1 MRYLCTDK
9 KCDKTQF
16 LSVDMI
22 IQRDTYLQ
30 KLIAKRHNGKI
41 KIVTGIR
48 RCGKSFLLSTL
59 YAGWLKEQGVD
70 NEHIININLEDRRN
84 KPLRDPDALLAY
96 IDSKLTDDK
105 MHYVMIDEIQL
116 VPEFEDVLNSYLN
129 QSNADVYVT
138 GSNARFLSKQ
148 VRTEFA
154 GRGEEVRLHPLSFRE
169 FISTTNANQADALR
183 DYMIYGGLPQVVEK
197 ETHEEKVEMLKAL
210 FENTY
215 ISDIVKRY
223 KIKNTEVL
231 DELLNI
237 LASSIG
243 GLTNA
248 TKLANT
254 FESVKHEKVSR
265 NTIVN
270 YLEYICDSFLMEK
283 ASRYDIKGKRYID
296 SPYKYYFTD
305 CGLRNMR
312 LNFRQVEYTHLL
324 ENVIFNE
331 LIARGFSVDV
341 GVVPKQMRNENGE
354 RGRQYLEVDFVCNQG
369 SKRYYIQSAYR
380 MIDEEKV
387 KQEEA
392 SLRNIDDSFKKIIIL
407 GEYTPVLHNESGI
420 TIISIYDFLLKE
432 NSLEL

>member
-1 MRYLCTDK
+1 
-9 KCDKTQF
+9 
-16 LSVDMI
+16 MI
-22 IQRDTYLQ
+22 IERNAYLK

-41 KIVTGIR
+41 KIITGIR
-48 RCGKSFLLSTL
+48 RCGKSFLLSTI
-59 YAGWLKEQGVD
+59 YANWLREQGVD
-70 NEHIININLEDRRN
+70 DSHIININLEDRRN
-84 KPLRDPDALLAY
+84 KSLRDPDTLLAF
-96 IDSKLTDDK
+96 IDSKLTDDR
-105 MHYVMIDEIQL
+105 MHYIMVDEIQL
-116 VPEFEDVLNSYLN
+116 VPEFEDVLNSYLDM
-129 QSNADVYVT
+129 SNADVYVT

-154 GRGEEVRLHPLSFRE
+154 GRGEEVKLHPLTFSE
-169 FISTTNANQADALR
+169 YITTVNVEKTDALR
-183 DYMIYGGLPQVVEK
+183 DYMIYGGLPQVVLK

-215 ISDIVKRY
+215 ISDIVERY
-223 KIKNTEVL
+223 KIRNTEVL
-231 DELLNI
+231 DELLDI

-254 FESVKHEKVSR
+254 FASVKHERVSR

-324 ENVIFNE
+324 ENVIYNE

-341 GVVPKQMRNENGE
+341 GVVMKQTRDDNGE
-354 RGRQYLEVDFVCNQG
+354 RARQYYEVDFICNQG
-369 SKRYYIQSAYR
+369 SRRYYIQSAYK

-387 KQEEA
+387 RQEEM

-420 TIISIYDFLLKE
+420 TIISIFDFLLKE

>member
-1 MRYLCTDK
+1 
-9 KCDKTQF
+9 
-16 LSVDMI
+16 MI
-22 IQRDTYLQ
+22 IERNAYLK

-41 KIVTGIR
+41 KIITGIR
-48 RCGKSFLLSTL
+48 RCGKSFLLSTI
-59 YAGWLKEQGVD
+59 YANWLREQGVD
-70 NEHIININLEDRRN
+70 DSHIININLEDRRN
-84 KPLRDPDALLAY
+84 KSLRDPDTLLAF
-96 IDSKLTDDK
+96 IDSKLTDDR
-105 MHYVMIDEIQL
+105 MHYIMVDEIQL
-116 VPEFEDVLNSYLN
+116 VPEFEDVLNSYLDM
-129 QSNADVYVT
+129 SNADVYVT
-138 GSNARFLSKQ
+138 GSNARFLSRQ

-154 GRGEEVRLHPLSFRE
+154 GRGEEVKLHPLTFSE
-169 FISTTNANQADALR
+169 YITTVNVEKTDALR
-183 DYMIYGGLPQVVEK
+183 DYMIYGGLPQVVLK

-215 ISDIVKRY
+215 ISDIVERY
-223 KIKNTEVL
+223 KIRNTEVL
-231 DELLNI
+231 DELLDI

-254 FESVKHEKVSR
+254 FASVKHERVSR

-324 ENVIFNE
+324 ENVIYNE

-341 GVVPKQMRNENGE
+341 GVVMKQTRDDNGE
-354 RGRQYLEVDFVCNQG
+354 RARQYYEVDFVCNQG
-369 SKRYYIQSAYR
+369 SRRYYIQSAYK

-387 KQEEA
+387 RQEEM
-392 SLRNIDDSFKKIIIL
+392 SLRNIDDSFKKIIII

-420 TIISIYDFLLKE
+420 TIISIFDFLLKE

>member
-1 MRYLCTDK
+1 
-9 KCDKTQF
+9 
-16 LSVDMI
+16 MI
-22 IQRDTYLQ
+22 IERNSYLK

-48 RCGKSFLLSTL
+48 RCGKSFLLSTI
-59 YAGWLKEQGVD
+59 YANWLRKEGIDDQY
-70 NEHIININLEDRRN
+70 IISINLEDRRN
-84 KPLRDPDALLAY
+84 KSLRDPDALLTY
-96 IDSKLTDDK
+96 IDSKLTDNLV
-105 MHYVMIDEIQL
+105 HYVMIDEIQL
-116 VPEFEDVLNSYLN
+116 VPEFEDVLNSYLDM
-129 QSNADVYVT
+129 SNVDVYVT

-154 GRGEEVRLHPLSFRE
+154 GRGEEVKLHPLTFKEYLTAVNSHRSQTE
-169 FISTTNANQADALR
+169 ALR
-183 DYMIYGGLPQVVEK
+183 DYMIYGGLPQVVLK
-197 ETHEEKVEMLKAL
+197 DTHDEKVELLNAL

-215 ISDIVKRY
+215 MSDIIARY
-223 KIKNTEVL
+223 KIRNKEVL

-254 FESVKHEKVSR
+254 FVSVKHEQVSR

-283 ASRYDIKGKRYID
+283 ASRFDIKGKRYIE
-296 SPYKYYFTD
+296 SPYKYYFSDT
-305 CGLRNMR
+305 GLRNVR

-324 ENVIFNE
+324 ENIIYNE

-341 GVVPKQMRNENGE
+341 GVVEKRTRDENGADV
-354 RGRQYLEVDFVCNQG
+354 RQYLEVDFVCNKG
-369 SKRYYIQSAYR
+369 SRRYYIQSAYK

-387 KQEEA
+387 RQEEL

-420 TIISIYDFLLKE
+420 TLMSIYDFLIKE

>member
-1 MRYLCTDK
+1 MLHVAY
-9 KCDKTQF
+9 F
-16 LSVDMI
+16 FSMMI
-22 IQRDTYLQ
+22 IERDSYLK

-48 RCGKSFLLSTL
+48 RCGKSFLLSTI
-59 YAGWLKEQGVD
+59 YANWLRSRGVD
-70 NEHIININLEDRRN
+70 DSHIININLEDRRN
-84 KPLRDPDALLAY
+84 KALRDPDALLAF
-96 IDSKLTDDK
+96 IDSKLTDDQ
-105 MHYVMIDEIQL
+105 MHYVMVDEIQL

-129 QSNADVYVT
+129 MPNADVYVT
-138 GSNARFLSKQ
+138 GSNAKFLSKQ
-148 VRTEFA
+148 VRTQFA
-154 GRGEEVRLHPLSFRE
+154 GRAEEVRLHPLTFKE
-169 FISTTNANQADALR
+169 FTTVVKKDNADALR
-183 DYMIYGGLPQVVEK
+183 DYMIYGGLPQVVLK
-197 ETHEEKVEMLKAL
+197 DSHEEKVELLKAL

-215 ISDIVKRY
+215 VSDIVARY
-223 KIKNTEVL
+223 KIRNTEVL
-231 DELLNI
+231 DELLDI

-254 FESVKHEKVSR
+254 FVSVKHEKVSR
-265 NTIVN
+265 NTIAN
-270 YLEYICDSFLMEK
+270 YLEYICDSFLTEK
-283 ASRYDIKGKRYID
+283 ASRYDIKGKRYIE

-324 ENVIFNE
+324 ENVIYNE

-341 GVVPKQMRNENGE
+341 GVVAKQNRDDNGDVVRN
-354 RGRQYLEVDFVCNQG
+354 YLEVDFVCNQG
-369 SKRYYIQSAYR
+369 SRRYYIQSAYR
-380 MIDEEKV
+380 MIDEDKI

-420 TIISIYDFLLKE
+420 TLISIYDFLLKE

>member
-1 MRYLCTDK
+1 M
-9 KCDKTQF
+9 
-16 LSVDMI
+16 
-22 IQRDTYLQ
+22 
-30 KLIAKRHNGKI
+30 
-41 KIVTGIR
+41 
-48 RCGKSFLLSTL
+48 LLAFGAVASRSYCQPL
-59 YAGWLKEQGVD
+59 
-70 NEHIININLEDRRN
+70 ININLEDRRN
-84 KPLRDPDALLAY
+84 KQLRDPDALLAF
-96 IDSKLTDDK
+96 IDSKLTDDR
-105 MHYVMIDEIQL
+105 MHYIMIDEIQL

-129 QSNADVYVT
+129 MSNADVYVT

-154 GRGEEVRLHPLSFRE
+154 GRGEEVKLHPLTFSE
-169 FISTTNANQADALR
+169 FITCVNSENADALR
-183 DYMIYGGLPQVVEK
+183 DYMIYGGLPQVVLK

-215 ISDIVKRY
+215 ISDIVVRY
-223 KIKNTEVL
+223 KIRNTEVL
-231 DELLNI
+231 DELLDI

-254 FESVKHEKVSR
+254 FVSVKHTNVSR

-283 ASRYDIKGKRYID
+283 ANRYDVKGKRYID

-305 CGLRNMR
+305 CGLRNIR
-312 LNFRQVEYTHLL
+312 LNFRQVEYTLLL
-324 ENVIFNE
+324 ENVIYNE

-341 GVVPKQMRNENGE
+341 GVVPKQTRNDNGE
-354 RGRQYLEVDFVCNQG
+354 RGRQYYEVDFVCNQG
-369 SKRYYIQSAYR
+369 SKRYYIQSAYK
-380 MIDEEKV
+380 MMDEEKIR
-387 KQEEA
+387 QEEA

-407 GEYTPVLHNESGI
+407 GEYTRVLYNESGI
-420 TIISIYDFLLKE
+420 TNISIFDFLLKE

>member
-1 MRYLCTDK
+1 M
-9 KCDKTQF
+9 
-16 LSVDMI
+16 MI
-22 IQRDTYLQ
+22 IERDSYLK

-48 RCGKSFLLSTL
+48 RCGKSFLLSTI
-59 YAGWLKEQGVD
+59 YANWLRSRGVD
-70 NEHIININLEDRRN
+70 DSHIININLEDRRN
-84 KPLRDPDALLAY
+84 KALRDPDALLAF
-96 IDSKLTDDK
+96 IDSKLTDDQ
-105 MHYVMIDEIQL
+105 MHYVMVDEIQL

-129 QSNADVYVT
+129 MPNADVYVT
-138 GSNARFLSKQ
+138 GSNAKFLSKQ
-148 VRTEFA
+148 VRTQFA
-154 GRGEEVRLHPLSFRE
+154 GRGEEVRLHPLTFKE
-169 FISTTNANQADALR
+169 FTTVVKKDNADALR
-183 DYMIYGGLPQVVEK
+183 DYMIYGGLPQVVLK
-197 ETHEEKVEMLKAL
+197 DSHEEKVELLKAL

-215 ISDIVKRY
+215 VSDIVARY
-223 KIKNTEVL
+223 KIRNTEVL
-231 DELLNI
+231 DELLDI

-254 FESVKHEKVSR
+254 FVSVKHEKVSR
-265 NTIVN
+265 NTIAN
-270 YLEYICDSFLMEK
+270 YLEYICDSFLTEK
-283 ASRYDIKGKRYID
+283 ASRYDIKGRRYIE

-324 ENVIFNE
+324 ENVIYNE

-341 GVVPKQMRNENGE
+341 GVVAKQNRDDNGDVVRN
-354 RGRQYLEVDFVCNQG
+354 YLEVDFVCNQG
-369 SKRYYIQSAYR
+369 SRRYYIQSAYR
-380 MIDEEKV
+380 MIDEDKI

-420 TIISIYDFLLKE
+420 TLISIYDFLLKE

>member
-1 MRYLCTDK
+1 
-9 KCDKTQF
+9 
-16 LSVDMI
+16 MI
-22 IQRDTYLQ
+22 IERNTYLK

-48 RCGKSFLLSTL
+48 RCGKSFLLSTI
-59 YAGWLKEQGVD
+59 YANWLREQGVD
-70 NEHIININLEDRRN
+70 EEHIININLEDRRN

-96 IDSKLTDDK
+96 IDSNLTDDK

-129 QSNADVYVT
+129 KYNADIYVT

-154 GRGEEVRLHPLSFRE
+154 GRGEEIKLHPLTFRE
-169 FISTTNANQADALR
+169 YITTTQASQADAFR

-197 ETHEEKVEMLKAL
+197 ETHEEKVEMLQAL

-215 ISDIVKRY
+215 ISDIIERY
-223 KIKNTEVL
+223 KIRNTEVL

-254 FESVKHEKVSR
+254 FGSVRHENVSR
-265 NTIVN
+265 NTIVK

-324 ENVIFNE
+324 ENVIYNE

-341 GVVPKQMRNENGE
+341 GVVPKQVRDENGG
-354 RGRQYLEVDFVCNQG
+354 RGRQYLEVDFVCNMG
-369 SKRYYIQSAYR
+369 SSRYYIQSAYR
-380 MIDEEKV
+380 MNDEEKI

-392 SLRNIDDSFKKIIIL
+392 SLINIDDSFKKIIIL

-420 TIISIYDFLLKE
+420 TIIGIYDFLLKE
-432 NSLEL
+432 NALEL

>member
-1 MRYLCTDK
+1 
-9 KCDKTQF
+9 
-16 LSVDMI
+16 
-22 IQRDTYLQ
+22 
-30 KLIAKRHNGKI
+30 
-41 KIVTGIR
+41 
-48 RCGKSFLLSTL
+48 
-59 YAGWLKEQGVD
+59 
-70 NEHIININLEDRRN
+70 
-84 KPLRDPDALLAY
+84 
-96 IDSKLTDDK
+96 
-105 MHYVMIDEIQL
+105 MIDEIQL
-116 VPEFEDVLNSYLN
+116 VPEFEDVLNSYLDM
-129 QSNADVYVT
+129 SNADVYVT

-154 GRGEEVRLHPLSFRE
+154 GRGEEVKLHPLTFSE
-169 FISTTNANQADALR
+169 YITSVSLEKAEALR
-183 DYMIYGGLPQVVEK
+183 DYMIYGGLPQVVLK

-215 ISDIVKRY
+215 ISDIVGRY
-223 KIKNTEVL
+223 KIRNTEVL
-231 DELLNI
+231 DELLDI

-254 FESVKHEKVSR
+254 FISVKHEKVSR
-265 NTIVN
+265 TTIVN

-324 ENVIFNE
+324 ENVIYNE

-341 GVVPKQMRNENGE
+341 GVVPKQIRNDNGE
-354 RGRQYLEVDFVCNQG
+354 RARQYYEVDFVCNQG
-369 SKRYYIQSAYR
+369 SRRYYIQSAYK
-380 MIDEEKV
+380 MIDEDKV
-387 KQEEA
+387 RQEEA

-420 TIISIYDFLLKE
+420 TILSIYDFLLKE

>member
-1 MRYLCTDK
+1 MRIERPI
-9 KCDKTQF
+9 F
-16 LSVDMI
+16 LK
-22 IQRDTYLQ
+22 

-48 RCGKSFLLSTL
+48 RCGKSYLLSTL
-59 YAGWLKEQGVD
+59 YADWLRQQGVD
-70 NEHIININLEDRRN
+70 NKHIISINLEDRRN
-84 KPLRDPDALLAY
+84 RALRDPDALLAH
-96 IDSKLTDDK
+96 IDAQLTDDA
-105 MHYVMIDEIQL
+105 MHYIMVDEIQL

-129 QSNADVYVT
+129 MPNADVYVT

-154 GRGEEVRLHPLSFRE
+154 GRGEEVRLYPLTFTEYYSVLSE
-169 FISTTNANQADALR
+169 VSVADALR

-197 ETHEEKVEMLKAL
+197 QSHEEKVEMLAAL

-215 ISDIVKRY
+215 VSDIVARY
-223 KIKNTEVL
+223 RIRNTEVL

-237 LASSIG
+237 LSSSIG

-248 TKLANT
+248 TKIANT
-254 FESVKHEKVSR
+254 FMSVKQEKVSR
-265 NTIVN
+265 NTIVS
-270 YLEYICDSFLMEK
+270 YLDYICESFLMEK
-283 ASRYDIKGKRYID
+283 AGRYDIKGRRYID
-296 SPYKYYFTD
+296 SPYKYYFSD
-305 CGLRNMR
+305 CGLRNVR

-324 ENVIFNE
+324 ENVIYNE
-331 LIARGFSVDV
+331 LRARGYSVDV
-341 GVVPKQMRNENGE
+341 GVVQKRLRTEDGN
-354 RGRQYLEVDFVCNQG
+354 RDRQYYEVDFVCNQG
-369 SKRYYIQSAYR
+369 SRRYYVQSAYR

-392 SLRNIDDSFKKIIIL
+392 SLRQINDSFKKIIIL

-432 NSLEL
+432 NALDLKTTRATRARWLSSFHR

>member
-1 MRYLCTDK
+1 MLIERNSYLK
-9 KCDKTQF
+9 
-16 LSVDMI
+16 
-22 IQRDTYLQ
+22 

-48 RCGKSFLLSTL
+48 RCGKSFLLSTI
-59 YAGWLKEQGVD
+59 YAKWLREQGVD
-70 NEHIININLEDRRN
+70 DSHIININLEDRRN
-84 KPLRDPDALLAY
+84 KSLRDPDALLAF
-96 IDSKLTDDK
+96 IDSQLTDDK
-105 MHYVMIDEIQL
+105 MHYIMIDEIQL
-116 VPEFEDVLNSYLN
+116 VREFEDVLNSYLDM
-129 QSNADVYVT
+129 SNADVYVT

-154 GRGEEVRLHPLSFRE
+154 GRGEEVRLQPLTFSE
-169 FISTTNANQADALR
+169 YITCVDVEKADALR
-183 DYMIYGGLPQVVEK
+183 DYMIYGGLPQVVLK

-215 ISDIVKRY
+215 ISDIVERY
-223 KIKNTEVL
+223 KIRNTEIL
-231 DELLNI
+231 DELLDI

-254 FESVKHEKVSR
+254 FVSVKHEKVSR

-283 ASRYDIKGKRYID
+283 ARRYDIKGKRYID

-324 ENVIFNE
+324 ENVVYNE

-341 GVVPKQMRNENGE
+341 GVVPKQTRNDNGE
-354 RGRQYLEVDFVCNQG
+354 RTRQYYEVDFVCNQG
-369 SKRYYIQSAYR
+369 SRRYYIQSAYK
-380 MIDEEKV
+380 MMDEEKV
-387 KQEEA
+387 RQEEM

>member
-1 MRYLCTDK
+1 
-9 KCDKTQF
+9 
-16 LSVDMI
+16 MI
-22 IQRDTYLQ
+22 IERNLYLK
-30 KLIAKRHNGKI
+30 KLIAKRHDGKI

-48 RCGKSFLLSTL
+48 RCGKSFLLSTI
-59 YAGWLKEQGVD
+59 YANWLREQGIED
-70 NEHIININLEDRRN
+70 SHIININLEDRRN

-96 IDSKLTDDK
+96 IDSKLTDNK
-105 MHYVMIDEIQL
+105 VHYIMIDEIQL
-116 VPEFEDVLNSYLN
+116 VPEFEDVLNSYLDMP
-129 QSNADVYVT
+129 NADVYVT
-138 GSNARFLSKQ
+138 GSNAKFLSKQ

-154 GRGEEVRLHPLSFRE
+154 GRGEEVKLHPLTFKE
-169 FISTTNANQADALR
+169 YLTVANKGQPQTDLLR
-183 DYMIYGGLPQVVEK
+183 DYMIYGGLPQVVLK
-197 ETHEEKVEMLKAL
+197 DTHEEKVELLNAL

-215 ISDIVKRY
+215 ISDIVTRY
-223 KIKNTEVL
+223 NIRNTEVL
-231 DELLNI
+231 DELINI

-248 TKLANT
+248 TRIANT
-254 FESVKHEKVSR
+254 FVSVKHEKVSR

-283 ASRYDIKGKRYID
+283 ANRYDIKGKRYIE
-296 SPYKYYFTD
+296 SPYKYYFSD
-305 CGLRNMR
+305 LGLRNVR

-324 ENVIFNE
+324 ENAIYNE

-341 GVVPKQMRNENGE
+341 GVVERRSRNENGDDV
-354 RGRQYLEVDFVCNQG
+354 RQYLEVDFVCNQG

-380 MIDEEKV
+380 MIDVDKV

-407 GEYTPVLHNESGI
+407 GEYTPVLHNESGV
-420 TIISIYDFLLKE
+420 TIMSIYDFLLKD

>member
-1 MRYLCTDK
+1 
-9 KCDKTQF
+9 
-16 LSVDMI
+16 MI
-22 IQRDTYLQ
+22 IERDSYLK

-48 RCGKSFLLSTL
+48 RCGKSFLLSTI
-59 YAGWLKEQGVD
+59 YANWLREQGVAD
-70 NEHIININLEDRRN
+70 SHIISINLEDRRN
-84 KPLRDPDALLAY
+84 KQLRDPDALLAF
-96 IDSKLTDDK
+96 IDSKLTDGD
-105 MHYVMIDEIQL
+105 MHYIMIDEIQL
-116 VPEFEDVLNSYLN
+116 VPEFEDVLNSYLDM
-129 QSNADVYVT
+129 SNADVYVT
-138 GSNARFLSKQ
+138 GSNAKFLSKQ

-154 GRGEEVRLHPLSFRE
+154 GRGEEVKLHPLKFSE
-169 FISTTNANQADALR
+169 YLTCVNVDKADALR
-183 DYMIYGGLPQVVEK
+183 DYMIYGGLPQVVLK
-197 ETHEEKVEMLKAL
+197 DTHEEKVEMLKAL

-215 ISDIVKRY
+215 MSDILQRY
-223 KIKNTEVL
+223 NIRNAEVL

-254 FESVKHEKVSR
+254 FVSVKHEKVSR
-265 NTIVN
+265 NTIVS

-283 ASRYDIKGKRYID
+283 ACRYDIKGKRYIE

-324 ENVIFNE
+324 ENVIYNE

-341 GVVPKQMRNENGE
+341 GVVAKQVQNENGD
-354 RGRQYLEVDFVCNQG
+354 RTRQYHEVDFVCNQG
-369 SKRYYIQSAYR
+369 SRRYYIQSAYR
-380 MIDEEKV
+380 MMDEEKV
-387 KQEEA
+387 RQEEA

-407 GEYTPVLHNESGI
+407 GEYTPVLHNEHGI
-420 TIISIYDFLLKE
+420 TILSIYDFLLKD

>member
-1 MRYLCTDK
+1 
-9 KCDKTQF
+9 
-16 LSVDMI
+16 MI
-22 IQRDTYLQ
+22 IERNTYLK

-48 RCGKSFLLSTL
+48 RCGKSFLLSTI
-59 YAGWLKEQGVD
+59 YANWLREQGVD
-70 NEHIININLEDRRN
+70 EEHIININLEDRRN

-96 IDSKLTDDK
+96 IDSNLTDDK

-129 QSNADVYVT
+129 KYNADIYVT

-154 GRGEEVRLHPLSFRE
+154 GRGEEIKLHPLTFRE
-169 FISTTNANQADALR
+169 YITTTQASQADAFR

-197 ETHEEKVEMLKAL
+197 ETHEEKVEMLQAL

-215 ISDIVKRY
+215 ISDIIERY
-223 KIKNTEVL
+223 KIRNTEVL

-254 FESVKHEKVSR
+254 FGSVRHENVSR

-324 ENVIFNE
+324 ENVIYNE

-341 GVVPKQMRNENGE
+341 GVVPKQVRDENGG
-354 RGRQYLEVDFVCNQG
+354 RGRQYLEVDFVCNMG
-369 SKRYYIQSAYR
+369 SSRYYIQSAYR
-380 MIDEEKV
+380 MNDEEKI

-392 SLRNIDDSFKKIIIL
+392 SLINIDDSFKKIIIL

-420 TIISIYDFLLKE
+420 TIIGIYDFLLKE
-432 NSLEL
+432 NALEL